1 MVRGECGGEWRVRSE
16 CGGEWRVRVS
26 VVRRLEFS
34 FHGYQF
40 TMLHVSTCTCMARHM
55 LDH

>member
-1 MVRGECGGEWRVRSE
+1 MV
-16 CGGEWRVRVS
+16 RVRVR
-26 VVRRLEFS
+26 VVRRLKFS